1 MSYKPKFVKK
11 QIDGNQMSCCSQS
24 ALNYTLQKYK
34 ENTNKNRKIQRI
46 NFLMQCLLNVDYC
59 QSNHKV

>member
-1 MSYKPKFVKK
+1 
-11 QIDGNQMSCCSQS
+11 MSCCSQS

-34 ENTNKNRKIQRI
+34 ENTKKNRKIQRI